1 MHHELS
7 IAKNILDGVLK
18 EAQCHGAKRIVG
30 VNVNLGALKGISPE
44 ALQLH
49 FQCITEGTPA
59 DGAALHIHHIAAAAR
74 CAECGHEFPI
84 EHMMATCAKCDSPR
98 IEVTSGLELFV
109 DAIDVE

>member
-18 EAQCHGAKRIVG
+18 EAQRHNAQRIVG

-44 ALQLH
+44 ALQFH
-49 FQCITEGTPA
+49 FQCIAEGTLA
-59 DGAALHIHHIAAAAR
+59 DGATLRINHIAAAAR
-74 CAECGHEFPI
+74 CTECGREFPV
-84 EHMMATCAKCDSPR
+84 EHAMVTCPTCDSPR